1 MQINAIN
8 NSVIKHRNNQKNE
21 NDAPPSFKGEGGLL
35 MSLSKPLQKFDAN
48 PILGV
53 IFLDVISAIAPNT
66 IIDTIDRNPVQGF
79 ETFRRESSGLVINC
93 LLPGLLVGAAAWA
106 AKGAVLGDEFKD
118 LNAHKIYAG
127 KDTLEA
133 SADIWKKTSKGKSKE
148 EQLKEFIHMSF
159 DERIKPNSQ
168 SRMALDIDKTEIIKQ
183 KNNAVDELAK
193 AIIETSKDKKGK
205 FGIENKTL
213 NDLHQKLATIYGQSK
228 GLEVKKA
235 DGKTFTTGMKNY
247 IRDTYAL
254 GKTFLDE
261 KVTHGNIDTL
271 ASKLKKLNRV
281 KSIITMAGVGTLA
294 LSMQAINRKITE
306 KTSGRKGYSGYKDLS
321 ISNEDIEENK
331 KKLSVGKLLSSAWFT
346 SLAFVSMGRPNK
358 STWDFAAPTTTMN
371 QARTLSLATDVGR
384 VNAADDKNELKDTTA
399 RDTVIFMNL
408 YVLGDYVQ
416 KGVVELAQKLH
427 KNKTGEDL
435 NLMNESQK
443 INKDDN
449 LFKKIGK
456 WVKGK
461 SIKSFEEIEGTTTK
475 ENAKNLLLRKKI
487 VTGANLAGIGYSLV
501 ALGIFTPIMIAK
513 MTNKNREKQLAKL
526 NVTPPAATQDDS
538 KKSDTIAS
546 KSTSTKKD
554 DGEKKTAKL
563 FDNFKN

>member
-8 NSVIKHRNNQKNE
+8 NSVIKHRNNQKNQD
-21 NDAPPSFKGEGGLL
+21 NTPPSFKGEGGLL

-93 LLPGLLVGAAAWA
+93 LLPGLLVGVAAWA
-106 AKGAVLGDEFKD
+106 AKGAVLGDEFKE
-118 LNAHKIYAG
+118 LNAHRIYAG
-127 KDTLEA
+127 KDTIEA
-133 SADIWKKTSKGKSKE
+133 SADIWKKTSANKSKE

-168 SRMALDIDKTEIIKQ
+168 SKMALELDKTQITKQ
-183 KNNAVDELAK
+183 KNDAVDELAK
-193 AIIETSKDKKGK
+193 AIIESSKNKNGK

-254 GKTFLDE
+254 GKTFMNE
-261 KVTHGNIDTL
+261 KVNHSNIDNL

-321 ISNEDIEENK
+321 VSNEDLEENK
-331 KKLSVGKLLSSAWFT
+331 KKLSVGKLLSSAWFA

-435 NLMNESQK
+435 NLMNEAQK

-449 LFKKIGK
+449 IFKKMGK
-456 WVKGK
+456 WIKGK

-513 MTNKNREKQLAKL
+513 MTNKNREKQLAKM
-526 NVTPPAATQDDS
+526 NITPPPAAQDDS
-538 KKSDTIAS
+538 KKSGTIAP
-546 KSTSTKKD
+546 KSTSTKTE
-554 DGEKKTAKL
+554 DGDKKTATL
-563 FDNFKN
+563 FGNFKN